1 MLGSFRRFAD
11 TIVAKIFF
19 AILVAAFAFW
29 GVGDW
34 VRNSG
39 SDSTIA
45 IVGSKDIA
53 PDQVEDLYRRQL
65 QQTLKMSGSTES
77 TPAMRRAV
85 AGQALDRLIVTT
97 ALLNKAS
104 DLGLKVPDEAV
115 RNTVFQIPAFKG
127 SSGAFDRNTFLQLLR
142 SNSLT
147 EKRFLDDL
155 RDDMAIRQLILPLR
169 ADATATA
176 TMANAFYRLQNEKRV
191 AIAVELPFAAAQSP
205 AAPTEGQLQ
214 RFYENNASRYS
225 IPELRRIRA
234 VVLAPETLSGEVT
247 ISDDEVRQ
255 AYEARSAELTL
266 PEKRSVQVLLTQS
279 EDAAKSLAAQWAVGM
294 DWDQI
299 QKVAQTT
306 GAAPVEL
313 DDAAQVEF
321 PAPELGQAVFASQPN
336 VVAAPVKSALGWHV
350 IKVIKITPG
359 VSRSLA
365 EMTPEIRQHLAEEK
379 AVDLLYVRANKVED
393 ALASGTTLENLPG
406 DLGLAA
412 VQGTLDAQGNTQEG
426 QPAPI
431 PGPAELRPALIQ
443 AAFQAKPGDTPHLVQ
458 APNAK
463 NGTQSFYA
471 VEVADIA
478 PPTTRPYADVA
489 ASVRQDWER
498 DAKRHSQEVV
508 AAAILGA
515 VKSGQTLQDAAAAQH
530 QAVTQLPPV
539 GREAPPPGVAPEL
552 AGTLFRVKPGE
563 PTMVETP
570 QGFVVAVLS
579 AITTPDPAND
589 AAGVAQIRDQIAKQ
603 IASDI
608 ETSLIVSVRNAANP
622 RINSGLLNTM
632 AQAE

>member
-19 AILVAAFAFW
+19 AILVAAFGFW
-29 GVGDW
+29 GIGDW

-39 SDSTIA
+39 NDQAIA

-53 PDQVEDLYRRQL
+53 PDQVEELYRRQL
-65 QQTLKMSGSTES
+65 QQTLRMSGSTES
-77 TPAMRRAV
+77 TPTMRRAV

-104 DLGLKVPDEAV
+104 GLGLVVPDEAV
-115 RNTVFQIPAFKG
+115 RNTVFQIAAFKG
-127 SSGAFDRNTFLQLLR
+127 SNGAFDRNNFLQLLR
-142 SNSLT
+142 NNNLT

-169 ADATATA
+169 ADATATS
-176 TMANAFYRLQNEKRV
+176 TMAAAFYRLQNEQRV
-191 AIAVELPFAAAQSP
+191 AMAVNLPFAAAATP
-205 AAPTEGQLQ
+205 AAPTDAQLQ
-214 RFYENNASRYS
+214 RYYENNASRYS

-234 VVLAPETLSGEVT
+234 VVLAPETLSSEVT
-247 ISDDEVRQ
+247 VTDDEIRQ
-255 AYEARSAELTL
+255 AYDARSAELTQ

-279 EDAAKSLAAQWAVGM
+279 EDAAKSLAAQWAKGL

-299 QKVAQTT
+299 QKVAQTV

-336 VVAAPVKSALGWHV
+336 IVAAPVKSALGWHV
-350 IKVIKITPG
+350 LKVTKITPG

-365 EMTPEIRQHLAEEK
+365 EMTPELRKHLAEEK
-379 AVDLLYVRANKVED
+379 AVDLLYVRANKIED

-412 VQGTLDAQGNTQEG
+412 VQGTLDAQGNTG
-426 QPAPI
+426 DGKPAPI

-463 NGTQSFYA
+463 DGRQSFYA
-471 VEVADIA
+471 VEVTDIE
-478 PPTTRPYADVA
+478 PPTTRPYAQVA
-489 ASVRQDWER
+489 DSVRSDWMR
-498 DAKRHSQEVV
+498 DAMRHNQEVA
-508 AAAILGA
+508 AAAILAA
-515 VKSGQTLQDAAAAQH
+515 VKSGQSLQDAAAAQH
-530 QAVTQLPPV
+530 QTVVQLPAI
-539 GREAPPPGVAPEL
+539 GRGAPPPGVTPEL
-552 AGTLFRVKPGE
+552 AGTLFRIKQGE

-570 QGFVVAVLS
+570 DGFIVAVLA
-579 AITTPDPAND
+579 AINVPDPASD
-589 AAGVAQIRDQIAKQ
+589 AAGVAELRDQIAKQ
-603 IASDI
+603 VASDI

-622 RINSGLLNTM
+622 RINSTLLNQI